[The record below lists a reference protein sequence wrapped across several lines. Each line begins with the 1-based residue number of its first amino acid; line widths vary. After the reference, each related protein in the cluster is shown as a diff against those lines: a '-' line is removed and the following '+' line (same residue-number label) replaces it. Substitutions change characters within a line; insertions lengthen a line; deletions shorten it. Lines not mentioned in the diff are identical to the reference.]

1 MTKNEITSYEV
12 LNTCPIGV
20 GNVCQVIGGYAES
33 VHDLITNFPQSYH
46 RIPVGT
52 EVVVVDANVD
62 FITISAQTITL
73 DGIIVATLKQ
83 VLERRDLLY
92 ISSNNN

>member
-20 GNVCQVIGGYAES
+20 GNICQVIGGYAET
-33 VHDLITNFPQSYH
+33 VQDLITKFPHAYH

-52 EVVVVDANVD
+52 EVVVVGANVD
-62 FITISAQTITL
+62 FITISAQTISL
-73 DGIIVATLKQ
+73 DGIIVATIKQ
-83 VLERRDLLY
+83 VLERKDLLY
-92 ISSNNN
+92 VASNNN